1 MQKQQTSEYEGILLI
16 DKDAGCTSHDVV
28 DKVRRILKIRSVG
41 HAGTL
46 DPNATGLL
54 VLLVGRAT
62 KASQYLMSLDKT
74 YEGEFEL
81 GVETNSHD
89 SDGEVVATLP
99 VPEGLTEETLRA
111 QMAQFVGDQYQT
123 PPMFSAKKIGGI
135 PLYKL
140 ARQGQ
145 EVARE
150 PRFIRVSKFDLLS
163 WEAPRAKFVLS
174 CSKGTYVRT
183 LCHDLGKRIGCGAH
197 MTSLRR
203 TSSDKFNVADAITID
218 ALSKMGAAEIKKVL
232 IPVRSAVPS
241 LAL

>member
-150 PRFIRVSKFDLLS
+150 PRFIRVSKFDLLA
-163 WEAPRAKFVLS
+163 WESPRAKFVLS

-203 TSSDKFNVADAITID
+203 TSSDKFNVADAVTID

-232 IPVRSAVPS
+232 IPVCSAVPS

>member
-163 WEAPRAKFVLS
+163 WETPRAKFVLS

-203 TSSDKFNVADAITID
+203 TSSDKFNVADAVTID
-218 ALSKMGAAEIKKVL
+218 ALSKMGTAEIKKVL
-232 IPVRSAVPS
+232 IPVCSAVPS